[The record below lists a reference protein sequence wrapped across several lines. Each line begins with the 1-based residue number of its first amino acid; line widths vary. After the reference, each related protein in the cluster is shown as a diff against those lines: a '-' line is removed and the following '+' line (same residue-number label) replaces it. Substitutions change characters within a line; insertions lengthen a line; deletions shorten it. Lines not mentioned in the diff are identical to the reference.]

1 METLVTRTLHRC
13 LLTCAVLGIASAPV
27 WAQAPPSPPGE
38 AAAAP
43 SPAAA
48 QDADDPDLDIN
59 VAQPDFMLATLPT
72 TLRVPR
78 HRMAFALTHRFGR
91 PLAAG
96 SFGSLVGDLF
106 GLDSGAVVGLNLRY
120 GLARGLQVDFNR
132 TSSRTITFSTQYEIK
147 NQKSF
152 PVGIAAV
159 ASVDGTNNF
168 RDSYSPGIQA
178 VISREVGDRAAIYVE
193 PAWINNT
200 NAQPKAI
207 VDHNDT
213 VLVGLGARVRV
224 GKTTYLML
232 EASPRV
238 SGYAPGVT
246 HASFGIEK
254 RAGGHLFQL
263 NFSDGFGTTLA
274 QVARGGTSHRDW
286 YIGFNLSRKFY

>member
-1 METLVTRTLHRC
+1 MTRTWHRW
-13 LLTCAVLGIASAPV
+13 LLTCTMLGIAWAPA
-27 WAQAPPSPPGE
+27 WAQAPPPPDD

-43 SPAAA
+43 APAATA

-72 TLRVPR
+72 TLRMPR
-78 HRMAFALTHRFGR
+78 HKMAFELTHRFGR

-120 GLARGLQVDFNR
+120 GLARGLQVDVNR
-132 TSSRTITFSTQYEIK
+132 TSNRTITFSTQYEIK
-147 NQKSF
+147 SQKSF

-168 RDSYSPGIQA
+168 RDSYSPGLQA

-193 PAWINNT
+193 PAWINNS

-224 GKTTYLML
+224 LKTTYLML

-238 SGYAPGVT
+238 SGYTPGVT
-246 HASFGIEK
+246 HISFGIKK

-263 NFSDGFGTTLA
+263 NFSNGFGTTLA
-274 QVARGGTSHRDW
+274 QVARGGTAHSDW